1 MEGTILH
8 KMFAYEN
15 WWTLC
20 GAICTIAIISYIYK
34 DNVLFRFAE
43 SVMVGIAAGYT
54 LVVVYFQTLHTSLVL
69 PLAYDKE
76 PSKWL
81 LLIPAFLGVLLALRL
96 FPKVSWLS
104 RFPLSIMVG
113 IGIGQGLP
121 GTLQG
126 TVMQQVRGNI
136 MIDFAGQFSRVMMGD
151 MSALLAF
158 TANVV
163 VVLGSVCALLYFY
176 FSKPHTGAMGGVA
189 KIGIIILMI
198 GFGASFGFTIQGR
211 IALFAERVLF
221 LLRNWMGVI
230 T

>member
-8 KMFAYEN
+8 NMFAYEN
-15 WWTLC
+15 WWKLC

-43 SVMVGIAAGYT
+43 SVMVGIAAGYG
-54 LVVVYFQTLHTSLVL
+54 LVVIYFQTLHTDLVL
-69 PLAYDKE
+69 PLGYKTE

-104 RFPLSIMVG
+104 RFPLSIIVG
-113 IGIGQGLP
+113 VGIGQGLP

-126 TVMQQVRGNI
+126 TVMQQIRGNI
-136 MIDFAGQFSRVMMGD
+136 MIDFTGQFARLMMGD
-151 MSALLAF
+151 TQAFLAF
-158 TANVV
+158 TANIV

-176 FSKPHTGAMGGVA
+176 FSKPHVGAMGGVA

-221 LLRNWMGVI
+221 LLRDWIGVI